1 MKPYF
6 EETVVDAFDLT
17 MEDSGQ
23 SFVTGDA
30 PVSTDDMLMESLNR
44 FGGVDL
50 PFIAAGAAM
59 TCEEAALELE
69 GAIFQDP
76 DALEDERDYDIS
88 VGWQLSAHY
97 LSGNAAKKLE
107 KALKANRRFP
117 GRFARNIKA
126 LRRILPKKLGIED
139 IYISIG
145 AVWIP
150 QWEYVSFLC
159 EFLHLRVAPKLDY
172 NKALSCYKITPPPE
186 ASRSVLNTITY
197 GVRSDEDRYG
207 NAWRKQYL
215 TAMDLVEAML
225 NAKTVKVFDYHPLGS
240 GGNYRYE
247 PVFNRNKTVEAQE
260 KKRSIQEAFQKW
272 VLDDPQRADR
282 FAGYYNDAFV
292 GYAFPRFDGSFMRFP
307 GLNPEIRLYPHQKAA
322 VVRALVCPKV
332 LFAHDVGTGKTYE
345 MIASVHE
352 LYRLKI
358 SRKNMVVCPNHLLS
372 AMVNAHRLLYPSDRL
387 MVVSPQKF
395 KPSQRRRVL
404 EEIRDGDVTAVYMAA
419 TCFDMVVMS
428 RNYYVDQME
437 KEIRALR
444 GATFVASEQE
454 KKMMERRADSLS
466 KKLVTYLAEAK
477 ACPWLHYDELGIETL
492 VVDEAHNYK
501 NIPIQS
507 RSDHVIGLSG
517 KGSQKSAEM
526 LEKVHSTPRVI
537 FATGT
542 PLTNSLADLYTL
554 QTYLQPEVLRYHGIH
569 TFDAWV
575 NTFGKRENSV
585 ECDVDANSNA
595 LRSVTRFTSF
605 HNLSELMSMFC
616 QVCDFHR
623 GQEKEEGVPLYD
635 GPVNVTVPRSEAQER
650 YINYL
655 SRRTDA
661 IRSCQVDR
669 VEDNLLKVTID
680 GRKAALDIRLVDENA
695 RNLSHINKVEACARR
710 VLAEYEAH
718 PGCAQVVFSDIGTP
732 KASFNVYDALAH
744 RLVSGG
750 IPRHEIAF
758 VHDAETESA
767 RNRLFEEVNE
777 GKIRVIVGSTQ
788 KLGVGVN
795 VQKRL
800 VALHHLSVPWRPSDM
815 VQREGRILRK
825 GNECEKVSIYRYI
838 TEGTFDAYSWQLLET
853 KQKFIVSLLQGL
865 SSARESE
872 DIADSVL
879 DYATVKAIAI
889 GNPLIKVRVELS
901 IRLERAKISSKE
913 RQNQLQDL
921 TTLLEVYPEKR
932 RKLEEKRRIA
942 LLDAAYYDQ
951 NKETLS
957 REELVA
963 FGEEL
968 LYALG
973 QNCGKEKER
982 QFEAFRGFDI
992 VLPAGMRAEEPF
1004 VYLRS
1009 PNGGSYYCPVPDG
1022 KTPLGC
1028 TRTVSYRLENLASFG
1043 EELKGT
1049 ILEYEKREKEVLQ
1062 DLEEGNP
1069 YPAEICALEEELMEI
1084 DAKLEQAAKEK
1095 IA

>member
-1 MKPYF
+1 MEPYF
-6 EETVVDAFDLT
+6 KESVVDAFDLT
-17 MEDSGQ
+17 MEDPKEE
-23 SFVTGDA
+23 FETGDE
-30 PVSTDDMLMESLNR
+30 PIGSGDMLIEALNR

-50 PFIAAGAAM
+50 PFIAAGAAI
-59 TCEEAALELE
+59 TCEEAALELK

-76 DALEDERDYDIS
+76 DALDDEKDYDIS

-97 LSGNAAKKLE
+97 LSGNARKKLE
-107 KALKANRRFP
+107 KAKKANRRFP
-117 GRFARNIKA
+117 GRFVENIKA
-126 LRRILPKKLGIED
+126 LRRVLPKMQGLAD

-150 QWEYVSFLC
+150 KWEYVNFLC
-159 EFLHLRVAPKLDY
+159 EFLHLRVAPSVDYCKKLF
-172 NKALSCYKITPPPE
+172 CYKITPPPE

-197 GVRSDEDRYG
+197 GVRDDVDRY
-207 NAWRKQYL
+207 NNSWRKQYL
-215 TAMDLVEAML
+215 TAIDLVEAML
-225 NAKTVKVFDYHPLGS
+225 NFKTVKVFDYHPHC
-240 GGNYRYE
+240 GGNKRYE
-247 PVFNRNKTVEAQE
+247 PVFNRNKTIEAHE
-260 KKRSIQEAFQKW
+260 KMRAIQDAFEKW
-272 VLDDPQRADR
+272 VLDDPQRAER
-282 FAGYYNDAFV
+282 FAGYYNDALV
-292 GYAFPRFDGSFMRFP
+292 GYAYPRFDGSFMRFP
-307 GLNPEIRLYPHQKAA
+307 GLNPEIQLYSHQKAA

-352 LYRLKI
+352 LYRLNL
-358 SRKNMVVCPNHLLS
+358 SRKNLVTCPNHLLS
-372 AMVNAHRLLYPSDRL
+372 SMVKAHRLLYPEDKL

-404 EEIRDGDVTAVYMAA
+404 EEIRDGDFTAVYMAA

-428 RNYYVDQME
+428 QDYYVGQME
-437 KEIRALR
+437 KEIRSLR
-444 GATFVASEQE
+444 AAAFGATKQE
-454 KKMMERRADSLS
+454 KLMLERRADAVS
-466 KKLVTYLAEAK
+466 KKLVSYLAEAK
-477 ACPWLHYDELGIETL
+477 ECSWPHYDELKIETL

-507 RSDHVIGLSG
+507 RCDHVIGLSG
-517 KGSQKSAEM
+517 KGSKKSAEM
-526 LEKVHSTPRVI
+526 LEKVHFTPRVI

-542 PLTNSLADLYTL
+542 PLTNSLADLFTL
-554 QTYLQPEVLRYHGIH
+554 QTYLQPEVLRYHGLH

-575 NTFGKRENSV
+575 NTFGKRENNV
-585 ECDVDANSNA
+585 ECDVDTNSNA
-595 LRSVTRFTSF
+595 LRVVTRFTSF

-616 QVCDFHR
+616 QVCDYHR
-623 GQEKEEGVPLYD
+623 GQDKEEGIPLYD
-635 GPVNVTVPRSEAQER
+635 GPINVTVPRSQAQGR
-650 YINYL
+650 YIDYL

-661 IRSCQVDR
+661 IRNRQVDR
-669 VEDNLLKVTID
+669 GEDNLLKVTID

-695 RNLSHINKVEACARR
+695 AYACEINKVEACARK
-710 VLAEYEAH
+710 VLEEYKAH
-718 PGCAQVVFSDIGTP
+718 PGFSQVVFSDIGTP
-732 KASFNVYDALAH
+732 KASFNVYDALAE
-744 RLVSGG
+744 RLASGG
-750 IPRHEIAF
+750 IPREEIAF
-758 VHDAETESA
+758 VHDAETEAA

-777 GKIRVIVGSTQ
+777 GKVRVIIGSTQ

-795 VQKRL
+795 VQKRM

-825 GNECEKVSIYRYI
+825 GNECERVSIYRYI
-838 TEGTFDAYSWQLLET
+838 TGGTFDAYSWQLLET

-879 DYATVKAIAI
+879 DYATVKALAI

-901 IRLERAKISSKE
+901 IQLDRTKISFKE
-913 RQNQLQDL
+913 RQIQLQDL
-921 TTLLEVYPEKR
+921 AALLEIYPEQR

-942 LLDAAYYDQ
+942 LLDAAYFNQ

-957 REELVA
+957 KEELEA

-973 QNCGKEKER
+973 QNCGREKER
-982 QFEAFRGFDI
+982 HFETFRGFDI

-1004 VYLRS
+1004 VFLRS
-1009 PNGGSYYCPVPDG
+1009 PNGGSYYCRMPDG
-1022 KTPLGC
+1022 KTPFGC
-1028 TRTVSYRLENLASFG
+1028 TRTVSHRLEDLANFA
-1043 EELKGT
+1043 EELKGK
-1049 ILEYEKREKEVLQ
+1049 ILEYEEREKEAVQ
-1062 DLEEGNP
+1062 ELEEGNP

-1084 DAKLEQAAKEK
+1084 DMKLEEAAKEK